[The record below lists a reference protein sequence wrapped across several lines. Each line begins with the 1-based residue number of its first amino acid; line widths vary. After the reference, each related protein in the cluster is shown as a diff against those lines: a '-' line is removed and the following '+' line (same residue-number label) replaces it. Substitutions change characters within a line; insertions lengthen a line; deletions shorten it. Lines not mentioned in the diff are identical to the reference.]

1 MLSYKQIALEK
12 HVHSLFA
19 LRNLSEEVRLLT
31 TVATSI
37 SHDRVAL
44 KLPSRTFIM
53 RCPLQTKLRHVNS
66 RSICTKWF
74 LISINDI
81 LLSDKCKPAGLG
93 EFL

>member
-1 MLSYKQIALEK
+1 M
-12 HVHSLFA
+12 HSLFA
-19 LRNLSEEVRLLT
+19 LRTLSEEVRLLT
-31 TVATSI
+31 TVATS
-37 SHDRVAL
+37 SGHDRVAL

-53 RCPLQTKLRHVNS
+53 RCPLRTKLHRVSS
-66 RSICTKWF
+66 RIICTKWF